1 MRTLTS
7 HEIQTVSGGD
17 AITDGLAVGFKN
29 RPLIQQVALVL
40 FYPFAYLA
48 AAYIRAGLGG

>member
-1 MRTLTS
+1 MRTLAS
-7 HEIQTVSGGD
+7 HEIQAVSGGD

-29 RPLIQQVALVL
+29 RPLIQQVTLVL